1 MNRFI
6 LALPLALAAC
16 APAVPPAIVAYD
28 VPYVAKWQPGDPR
41 PMARP
46 EVAAEARQRIW
57 PACDKWPDDC
67 QRGLFMAFFEDEG
80 GNVHGPFFETVTEV
94 PPATPRQDVPAF
106 DFTPE
111 LPGPAP
117 APEPQPEAEPQPEPT
132 PEPEPQP
139 ETDPEPE
146 SEPQPEPEKPTKKEQ
161 PA

>member
-1 MNRFI
+1 MNRLI

-46 EVAAEARQRIW
+46 EIAAEPRQRIW

-67 QRGLFMAFFEDEG
+67 GSTA
-80 GNVHGPFFETVTEV
+80 TA
-94 PPATPRQDVPAF
+94 PARTPGTPRPDVPAF
-106 DFTPE
+106 DFTPT
-111 LPGPAP
+111 LPGPVAEPAPMP
-117 APEPQPEAEPQPEPT
+117 APEPEADPQPDPAPEPEPEPETDPEPEAEPQPERT
-132 PEPEPQP
+132 PEPEP
-139 ETDPEPE
+139 EPEP
-146 SEPQPEPEKPTKKEQ
+146 QPEKPTKKEQ